1 MGESPFLLKKLDDLD
16 SSPDVQYVSK
26 GVGVEVENTSSSR
39 PRWQVSSLV
48 SAYIKQQLVHSIP
61 LTETSIGI

>member
-16 SSPDVQYVSK
+16 SSPDVQYASK

-39 PRWQVSSLV
+39 PR
-48 SAYIKQQLVHSIP
+48 
-61 LTETSIGI
+61 